1 MADQLLSKPNKCWV
15 IGLSILA
22 GLAPIGISVYILQNY
37 QLNFQS
43 RSSLT
48 QTPASASAVTTIAG
62 LGRLEPQGEV
72 IHLSA
77 APSSEGG
84 VKVAQL
90 LVKEGDQ
97 VQPQQ
102 VIAILENRDR
112 LLAVREQ
119 AKKQVKVAQANLAK
133 VKAGAKVGEI
143 IAGQA
148 TIARL
153 QAQLRGQIATVQ
165 ATIARL
171 QAQLQGEKK
180 VQQAKI
186 SRLEAQLRNAQ
197 TEFER
202 YQMLYQQ
209 GAVEA
214 SKFDSKR
221 LEVETAKDQLKE
233 AKAAQKQTLETLL
246 QQINETEA
254 TQKQTSE
261 TLLQQINE
269 AKATLNQITEIRPT
283 DLLSA
288 EAEVESAIA
297 ALKKSEADLALA
309 YVRSPSSSQI
319 LKINARP
326 GEIVTEQGIADLG
339 QTNQMYVVAEVYE
352 TDISK
357 VRIGQ
362 RATVTS
368 FAFAE
373 QLRGTVVQIS
383 SQIEK
388 KSILD
393 TDPTA
398 DLDARVV
405 KVKIRLDPV
414 DSKKVAGLTNLQVEA
429 VINISP
435 SHQK

>member
-1 MADQLLSKPNKCWV
+1 MANELLSKPNKCWV
-15 IGLSILA
+15 ISLSIVA
-22 GLAPIGISVYILQNY
+22 GLVPIGISVYILQNY
-37 QLNFQS
+37 KLNFQS

-48 QTPASASAVTTIAG
+48 QTPVRASAVTTIAG

-77 APSSEGG
+77 AASAEGG

-119 AKKQVKVAQANLAK
+119 AKKQVKVAQASLAK

-143 IAGQA
+143 MAGQA

-153 QAQLRGQIATVQ
+153 QAQLRGQIATVEV
-165 ATIARL
+165 TIARL

-186 SRLEAQLRNAQ
+186 SRLEAQLHNAQ

-221 LEVETAKDQLKE
+221 LEVETAKEQLKE
-233 AKAAQKQTLETLL
+233 AKAAQKQTLETLQ

-261 TLLQQINE
+261 TLQQQINE

-339 QTNQMYVVAEVYE
+339 QTNQMYVVAEIYE
-352 TDISK
+352 TDITK

-414 DSKKVAGLTNLQVEA
+414 DSKKVAGLTNLQVEG

-435 SHQK
+435 SDQE